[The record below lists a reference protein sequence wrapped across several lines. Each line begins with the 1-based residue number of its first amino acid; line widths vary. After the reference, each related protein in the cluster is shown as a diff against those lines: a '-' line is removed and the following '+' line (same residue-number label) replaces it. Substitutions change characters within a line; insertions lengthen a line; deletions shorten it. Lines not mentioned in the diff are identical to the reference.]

1 MVIEVRDLAL
11 RRGKREILQGIDLGM
26 APGEFV
32 GVLGPNGAGK
42 STLLAAICGEL
53 PLERGEVLFDGE
65 SLRAMSPRERARK
78 LALLPQESSLQFPFT
93 VFEVAKLGRIP
104 HPPDTGRDE
113 RIVEEALRAAG
124 AWHLADRLYPTL
136 SGGERQ
142 RVQFARVLAQLDG
155 APEGAPQALLLD
167 EPTSNLDLEHQ
178 HTILRA
184 ARDLAASRG
193 IAVMAILHD
202 LDLASAYAD
211 RLLLLRGGRVVA
223 EGTPWE
229 VLTEEKVG
237 EVFGV
242 RATVL
247 QHPHADRPL
256 VVTG

>member
-1 MVIEVRDLAL
+1 VVIEVKGLHL
-11 RRGKREILQGIDLGM
+11 RRGRREILRGIDFRL

-42 STLLAAICGEL
+42 STLLAALSGEL
-53 PLERGEVLFDGE
+53 SPDAGEVLFAGE
-65 SLRAMSPRERARK
+65 KVGAMPARERAKK
-78 LALLPQESSLQFPFT
+78 LALLPQESSLHFPFT
-93 VFEVAKLGRIP
+93 VFEVARMGRIP
-104 HPPDTGRDE
+104 HEPHPRDD
-113 RIVEEALRAAG
+113 RIVEEALRAVG

-142 RVQFARVLAQLDG
+142 RVQFARVLTQLAG
-155 APEGAPQALLLD
+155 APEGMPQALLLD
-167 EPTSNLDLEHQ
+167 EPTSALDLEHQ
-178 HTILRA
+178 HAILRV
-184 ARDLAASRG
+184 ARDLCARG
-193 IAVMAILHD
+193 TGVIAILHD

-211 RLLLLRGGRVVA
+211 RLLLLRGGAIAA

-229 VLTEEKVG
+229 VLTEERVG

-247 QHPHADRPL
+247 KHPHADRPL

>member
-1 MVIEVRDLAL
+1 MVIEVRDLAV
-11 RRGKREILQGIDLGM
+11 RRGRREILRGVDLRL

-53 PLERGEVLFDGE
+53 PLERGEVLFAGE
-65 SLRAMSPRERARK
+65 NLRAMSPRERAQR
-78 LALLPQESSLQFPFT
+78 LALLPQESTLQFPFT
-93 VFEVAKLGRIP
+93 VFEVAQLGRIP
-104 HPPDTGRDE
+104 HPPQPGRDE

-142 RVQFARVLAQLDG
+142 RVQFARVLAQLGG
-155 APEGAPQALLLD
+155 APEGLPQALLLD
-167 EPTSNLDLEHQ
+167 EPTSALDLEHQ
-178 HTILRA
+178 HTILRV
-184 ARDLAASRG
+184 ARDLAARG
-193 IAVMAILHD
+193 VAVLAILHD
-202 LDLASAYAD
+202 LGLASTYAD
-211 RLLLLRGGRVVA
+211 RLLLLRGGHIVA

-229 VLTEEKVG
+229 VLTEQTVA